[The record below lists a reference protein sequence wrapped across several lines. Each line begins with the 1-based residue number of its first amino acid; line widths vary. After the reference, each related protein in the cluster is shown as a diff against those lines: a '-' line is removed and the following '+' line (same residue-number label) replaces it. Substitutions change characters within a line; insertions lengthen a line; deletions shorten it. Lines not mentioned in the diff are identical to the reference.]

1 MRFFIFP
8 PLQIA
13 DEFRCCRFGTWSRS
27 RQTGQ
32 TRLLLTSLQND
43 SSVVPSYLRLV
54 LLKWPLRN
62 TRLHS
67 TAFKNSSSLMPL
79 RSIRGRA
86 VNQQQQTASREVHL
100 RKKTANSYSGGFT
113 SNWQQRSRLLMMR
126 KGSSQHLECFF
137 LTAPPTFRAKYFN
150 LIFLDSGPEFEGINR
165 VTKSSVSACL
175 LFFLVFFFC
184 LSF

>member
-137 LTAPPTFRAKYFN
+137 LTAPPTFRAKYFTFN
-150 LIFLDSGPEFEGINR
+150 FSRLTDQSSRGSIASQNRPSALVSFSFLY
-165 VTKSSVSACL
+165 
-175 LFFLVFFFC
+175 FFFV
-184 LSF
+184 